1 MFDHVHCF
9 CELGKERATINKM
22 NDISGVSE
30 AIRIAGVYDIVAK
43 VSALSR
49 EHVSK
54 VVKKIRAIA
63 DQIEPDHDCNRKC
76 CKAAKDSLTWSC
88 LAFISLDEFQILFY
102 LSRQRLHR
110 ALRQSCLQSLA
121 DRPN

>member
-1 MFDHVHCF
+1 MFTAFVF
-9 CELGKERATINKM
+9 LNCELGKELATINIM

-30 AIRIAGVYDIVAK
+30 AVRASGVYDIMAK

-63 DQIEPDHDCNRKC
+63 DIRS
-76 CKAAKDSLTWSC
+76 SLTMVVAEDVVKH
-88 LAFISLDEFQILFY
+88 LGTA
-102 LSRQRLHR
+102 
-110 ALRQSCLQSLA
+110 
-121 DRPN
+121 

>member
-1 MFDHVHCF
+1 
-9 CELGKERATINKM
+9 M

-63 DQIEPDHDCNRKC
+63 DIRS
-76 CKAAKDSLTWSC
+76 SLTMIVTENVVKQ
-88 LAFISLDEFQILFY
+88 LETA
-102 LSRQRLHR
+102 
-110 ALRQSCLQSLA
+110 
-121 DRPN
+121 